1 PAFALASGSI
11 SSVLAGT
18 GALTKTTAGTVTL
31 SSGNTYSGAT
41 TVSAGTLADGV
52 ANALP
57 TGTALS
63 VTGAFDLNGY
73 AQTVA
78 SVTGSGTVTDSGA
91 AATFTVNNAGAD
103 SFAGELGGAS
113 AWAKTA
119 AGTLTL
125 TGSSNTYPGA
135 TTISAGTLADGV
147 ANALPTGTALSV
159 TGAFDLNGYA
169 QTVASVTG
177 SGTVTDSGAAATFTV
192 NNAGADSF
200 AGELGG
206 ASAWAKTA
214 AGTLTLTGSSNTY
227 PGATTI
233 SAGTLA
239 DGVANALP
247 TGTALSVT
255 GAFDLNG
262 YAQTV
267 ASVTG
272 SGTVTDSGAAATFT
286 VNNAGADSF
295 AGELGGASA
304 WAKTAA
310 GTLTLTGSSNTYPG
324 ATTISAGTLADG
336 VANALPTGTAL
347 SVTGAFDLNGYAQ
360 TVASVT
366 GSGTVTDSG
375 AAATFTVNNAGADS
389 FAGELGGASAWAKTA
404 AGTLTLTGSSN
415 TYPGAT
421 TISAGTLAD
430 GVANALPTGTALS
443 VTGAFDLNG
452 YAQTVA
458 SVTGSGTVTDSGAAA
473 TFTVNNAGADSFAGE
488 LGGASAWAKTA
499 AGTLTLTGS
508 SNTYPGA
515 TTISAGTLA
524 NGVANALPTGTAL
537 SVTGTF
543 DLGGYAQ
550 TVASVTGSGTVTDS
564 GAAATFTINN
574 SGADTFAGA
583 LTGAM
588 ALTKT
593 AAGTLTLTASSS
605 TYSGATTVSGGTLAS
620 RVATALP
627 AGTALSVTGTFE
639 LDGYAQTVA
648 SVTGSGIVTDSGA
661 AATFI
666 VSNGTTDTYAG
677 LLTDNLAFTKAGSG
691 TLIL

>member
-41 TVSAGTLADGV
+41 TV
-52 ANALP
+52 
-57 TGTALS
+57 
-63 VTGAFDLNGY
+63 
-73 AQTVA
+73 
-78 SVTGSGTVTDSGA
+78 
-91 AATFTVNNAGAD
+91 
-103 SFAGELGGAS
+103 
-113 AWAKTA
+113 
-119 AGTLTL
+119 
-125 TGSSNTYPGA
+125 
-135 TTISAGTLADGV
+135 SAGTLADGV

-574 SGADTFAGA
+574 AGADTFAGA
-583 LTGAM
+583 LTGTV

-593 AAGTLTLTASSS
+593 AAGTDRMSGGSEN
-605 TYSGATTVSGGTLAS
+605 YRGATTVSAGTLADG
-620 RVATALP
+620 VAYALP
-627 AGTALSVTGTFE
+627 TGTALSVTGTFD
-639 LDGYAQTVA
+639 LSGYAQTVA
-648 SVTGSGIVTDSGA
+648 SVTGSGTVTDSGA
-661 AATFI
+661 AATFT
-666 VSNGTTDTYAG
+666 VNNAGADTFAGALTGTVALTKTAAG
-677 LLTDNLAFTKAGSG
+677 
-691 TLIL
+691 